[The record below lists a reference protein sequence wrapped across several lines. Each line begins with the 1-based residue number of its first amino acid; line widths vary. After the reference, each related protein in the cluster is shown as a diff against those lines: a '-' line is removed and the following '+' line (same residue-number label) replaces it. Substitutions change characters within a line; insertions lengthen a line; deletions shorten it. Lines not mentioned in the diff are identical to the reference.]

1 MEDGGRQEPQQPE
14 VLGQHRLQVYSKI
27 VVAFPC
33 DLHVVRADNP
43 VGVVGALESEAG
55 PLVRRGTTR
64 PGYLQPY
71 LTACVGAWRHTG
83 RNTRI
88 SGSGFLLKLSLT
100 SPKSHF
106 GEFGIAYNPF

>member
-14 VLGQHRLQVYSKI
+14 VLGQRRLQVYSRI

-55 PLVRRGTTR
+55 PLVRRGTTTNKAR
-64 PGYLQPY
+64 IPSAIFDCMCGSM
-71 LTACVGAWRHTG
+71 GAYRQKYKDL
-83 RNTRI
+83 RI
-88 SGSGFLLKLSLT
+88 WV
-100 SPKSHF
+100 P
-106 GEFGIAYNPF
+106 